1 MLFDLRGRGRR
12 RTVQVIYLGLAVL
25 MGGGLVFFGIG
36 GNTSGGLLDAFKGS
50 TQSQDT
56 SQLFKKRLDSAEKR
70 VQVNPQDAKAWAEL
84 TRVRYQIAGTGSG
97 YDQSTGAFTNDGKDE
112 LRSAEQA
119 WDRYLAI
126 AKTPDDTVASLMVQA
141 FSPQGLNKPDKAVG
155 AMEIII
161 ANRDETAP
169 LFVQL
174 AALAYQAGQT
184 RKAEL
189 ASQKA
194 IKLAPKDDQEQIR
207 AQLQAARAS
216 VSLNA
221 TPGGNGQTTVQ
232 TPTTPSG

>member
-1 MLFDLRGRGRR
+1 MRLDYLFG
-12 RTVQVIYLGLAVL
+12 RTVKTVQEGDGDAEWCITLDGGATIVNYDPGYAAPDGPALEGLT
-25 MGGGLVFFGIG
+25 F
-36 GNTSGGLLDAFKGS
+36 TS
-50 TQSQDT
+50 
-56 SQLFKKRLDSAEKR
+56 
-70 VQVNPQDAKAWAEL
+70 
-84 TRVRYQIAGTGSG
+84 

-119 WDRYLAI
+119 WDKYLTLS
-126 AKTPDDTVASLMVQA
+126 KKPDDTIASLMVQA

-169 LFVQL
+169 LYVQL

-189 ASQKA
+189 ASEKA
-194 IKLAPKDDQEQIR
+194 IKLAPKDDKEQIR

-221 TPGGNGQTTVQ
+221 SPGGNGQTTVE